1 MTQPTT
7 CDLRSLLIQRRITWI
22 PSKRHNSSKSAV
34 SKTKPV
40 PVWLACLCCVWTR
53 QRILFT
59 WLILHRKYRERQK
72 KKRMKLRITHVA
84 GLLAIALVATALQS
98 PANADELVRW
108 NLSDPLDGFSG
119 FGINTQDASIASATI
134 TKGSGMGQFAVGPDS
149 VFSNILK
156 AGPGTTVGGAS
167 AATALANNWYFDVT
181 LTPTSTIDISSIQ
194 LDWSR
199 GGTGGD
205 RGWFVRS
212 SVDSYASDLY
222 SVFTGNGTA
231 VGLNSVD
238 INLTGFTGLAS
249 STTFRFYTYTDRTG
263 RYNDFQNLRFN
274 GNDSGAAGPGSGGA
288 VPEPSEWAAMGLLG
302 AGLAG
307 LVIRKRRSA

>member
-1 MTQPTT
+1 MVGM
-7 CDLRSLLIQRRITWI
+7 SLLRLDWT
-22 PSKRHNSSKSAV
+22 SYLV
-34 SKTKPV
+34 Y
-40 PVWLACLCCVWTR
+40 LADPQSQISRT
-53 QRILFT
+53 T
-59 WLILHRKYRERQK
+59 E

-84 GLLAIALVATALQS
+84 GLLAIALVATALQE

-134 TKGSGMGQFAVGPDS
+134 TKGSGMGQFAVGLDAGLGN
-149 VFSNILK
+149 VLK
-156 AGPGTTVGGAS
+156 TAPGTSVTGAS

-199 GGTGGD
+199 GGTTGD

-231 VGLNSVD
+231 VGLNPVD
-238 INLTGFTGLAS
+238 ISLTGFTGLAS
-249 STTFRFYTYTDRTG
+249 PTTFRFYSYTNTAG
-263 RYNDFQNLRFN
+263 RYIDYRNLRFN
-274 GNDSGAAGPGSGGA
+274 GNVSGAAGPGSGGA